1 MGCSS
6 STLKI
11 KIEPSEYINI
21 NTLSCCYNSWEEMK
35 QQPNNRSNIIFCNV
49 FFDIMFTKN
58 PATFI
63 LLTPKPIIAEIHSRR
78 SKDKSTLLLRI
89 IDYILTLC
97 DCSMNTKHSLR
108 AMGRSHLRVGIGQ
121 EHMSAFKDTFLEAF
135 HIINKGNWFISREMI
150 AWNMLLSFVVE
161 QMCFEKI
168 VFFRISNT
176 KSDENY
182 DENYDEKV
190 CEERSQLSLS
200 LLRSSHK
207 WSLNNHSNNS
217 SSGRQIHLIPSNME
231 IMNMNQQFD
240 LAANIHIPDTIEE
253 TSETLSG
260 SLVPII
266 VVQQPEV

>member
-6 STLKI
+6 STLR
-11 KIEPSEYINI
+11 IEPTEPTEYINI
-21 NTLSCCYNSWEEMK
+21 NTMNCCYNSWEEMK
-35 QQPNNRSNIIFCNV
+35 QQPNNRSNSIFLNL
-49 FFDIMFTKN
+49 FFDIMLTKN
-58 PATFI
+58 PTTFT
-63 LLTPKPIIAEIHSRR
+63 LLTPKPISRR

-121 EHMSAFKDTFLEAF
+121 EHMIAFKDTFLEAF

-150 AWNMLLSFVVE
+150 AWNMLLSFIVE

-168 VFFRISNT
+168 VFFRISNIYT
-176 KSDENY
+176 KS
-182 DENYDEKV
+182 DEKV

-207 WSLNNHSNNS
+207 WSLNNHSSNSSSS
-217 SSGRQIHLIPSNME
+217 SSGRQIHLNPSIVE

-240 LAANIHIPDTIEE
+240 LAANIPDTIED

-266 VVQQPEV
+266 VVQQPEVYF

>member
-63 LLTPKPIIAEIHSRR
+63 LLTPKPISRR

-108 AMGRSHLRVGIGQ
+108 AIGRSHLRVGIGQ
-121 EHMSAFKDTFLEAF
+121 EHMSAFKDIFLEAF
-135 HIINKGNWFISREMI
+135 NIINKGNWFISREMI

-176 KSDENY
+176 KSDEKS

-200 LLRSSHK
+200 LLRSNHK
-207 WSLNNHSNNS
+207 CNHSNNS
-217 SSGRQIHLIPSNME
+217 SNSSGRQIYLIPSIME
-231 IMNMNQQFD
+231 IMNMNQPFD